1 MLSVAQTDDFAAAWR
16 RTWTGMDSD
25 FLLHSLGGGA
35 IIAAALTLARLLLD
49 YGLRGGERR
58 VEHDER
64 RRVQQ
69 RDAEARLER
78 ILQDRLAGRSARWDG
93 LSGCIGRAP
102 HVLWEEIGS
111 QAGRSANEAA
121 QRQRSVPPI
130 ESTETQRPNATAN
143 RPGSVV
149 REVVVGHPRGAG
161 DGF

>member
-1 MLSVAQTDDFAAAWR
+1 MLSVAQRDDFAAAWR

-58 VEHDER
+58 VEQDER

-78 ILQDRLAGRSARWDG
+78 ILQDRLAEADRRLERCDFELHAERVRSASLEQELLRIQQACE
-93 LSGCIGRAP
+93 LLKAQLALRACDE
-102 HVLWEEIGS
+102 V
-111 QAGRSANEAA
+111 
-121 QRQRSVPPI
+121 QRL
-130 ESTETQRPNATAN
+130 
-143 RPGSVV
+143 
-149 REVVVGHPRGAG
+149 PR
-161 DGF
+161 

>member
-1 MLSVAQTDDFAAAWR
+1 
-16 RTWTGMDSD
+16 MDSD

-78 ILQDRLAGRSARWDG
+78 ILQDRLAEADRRLERCDLELHAERVRCASLEQELLR
-93 LSGCIGRAP
+93 IQ
-102 HVLWEEIGS
+102 
-111 QAGRSANEAA
+111 QAYELLKAQLALRVCEDA
-121 QRQRSVPPI
+121 QRL
-130 ESTETQRPNATAN
+130 
-143 RPGSVV
+143 
-149 REVVVGHPRGAG
+149 PR
-161 DGF
+161 